1 MSDRKLSDDI
11 HEWMMCWI
19 APLDKFN
26 ACGAIATFRDR
37 AAALE
42 TDVADLRAR
51 AALAD
56 KLTADEP
63 DSEIAD
69 AVKILEGVFDSIRPV
84 EEHER
89 AALNRLVN
97 RASGV
102 TVKRLQEELAE
113 ARTQALGV
121 TGDALPE
128 RRQVKP

>member
-1 MSDRKLSDDI
+1 MSDRKLSEIVKHIRCAVSANTSEEAAI
-11 HEWMMCWI
+11 HQE
-19 APLDKFN
+19 
-26 ACGAIATFRDR
+26 R
-37 AAALE
+37 AEALVAALE
-42 TDVADLRAR
+42 AEVERLSSR

-63 DSEIAD
+63 DPEIAD
-69 AVKILEGVFDSIRPV
+69 AVKIVEGVFDSLRPV
-84 EEHER
+84 DEHER